1 LDDAALMSFLK
12 RNFGNKADI
21 SESWRSADFCVIDV
35 ETTGLDLKR
44 DEIISIGMV
53 SIQAGRILS
62 SENFY
67 TEIAPSQK
75 PSIPSMKIH
84 GLRSAD
90 LQDRKKFS
98 DAAPEIVAKFQNQVI
113 VGHALWVERAFLT
126 APLKQA
132 NFTFPKRVIDTAAL
146 ARATNRADL
155 ASDHEPSLESL
166 ARLMKLPVYSPHH
179 ALGDAMTTAVLFLA
193 LVCEIEKKHTIAE
206 SRELS
211 VLDLLE
217 ISEQFAKK

>member
-1 LDDAALMSFLK
+1 MSFLT
-12 RNFGNKADI
+12 RNFRTKAENG
-21 SESWRSADFCVIDV
+21 ESWRGTNFCVIDV

-53 SIQAGRILS
+53 AVEDGRICS
-62 SENFY
+62 SKNFY

-75 PSIPSMKIH
+75 PSIPSIKVH

-90 LQDRKKFS
+90 LQGSKTFA
-98 DAAPEIVAKFQNQVI
+98 DAAPEIVAKFQNQMI

-126 APLKQA
+126 APLKLA

-155 ASDHEPSLESL
+155 ASDHEPSLEYL
-166 ARLMKLPVYSPHH
+166 ARSMKLPVYSPHH
-179 ALGDAMTTAVLFLA
+179 ALGDAMTTSVVFLA
-193 LVCEIEKKHTIAE
+193 LAAEIEKSHRIAKN
-206 SRELS
+206 RELS